1 MNAMGGRGSGRRVDP
16 KQEFYILEVM
26 RKTFQ
31 KNGETGPAR
40 GVAKRQRQ
48 IVAANK
54 QRAAT
59 ERKAQQAKK
68 NGGKK

>member
-1 MNAMGGRGSGRRVDP
+1 MNAMGGRGSGRRSNP

-31 KNGETGPAR
+31 KNGDTGAAR

-48 IVAANK
+48 LVAENK
-54 QRAAT
+54 KQAEAQ
-59 ERKAQQAKK
+59 RKAAQAKK
-68 NGGKK
+68 NGKR